1 MTDRTR
7 DDALLREAIAL
18 ARRSVAEGGGPF
30 GAIVV
35 RGSEILG
42 RGTNRVTIDNDPTA
56 HAEICAIRAACK
68 TLGSFRLDGCS
79 VYASCEPC
87 PMCMAALRWAR
98 VERLVFG
105 ASTADAAAAGFDDE
119 RFQRELGSVSSA
131 SSVLPGEQMLRDE
144 ALAPF
149 RDWAAKPDRRPY

>member
-1 MTDRTR
+1 MTDRSR
-7 DDALLREAIAL
+7 DEALLREAIAL

-35 RGSEILG
+35 RGADVLG
-42 RGTNRVTIDNDPTA
+42 RGTNRVTLDDDPTA

-68 TLGSFRLDGCS
+68 ALGSFRLDGCS

-105 ASTADAAAAGFDDE
+105 ASSVDAAAAGFDDE
-119 RFQRELGSVSSA
+119 RFRRELA
-131 SSVLPGEQMLRDE
+131 TPLREHALPAVQLLRDE
-144 ALAPF
+144 ALVPF
-149 RDWAAKPDRRPY
+149 RDWSAKPDRTPY

>member
-30 GAIVV
+30 GAILA
-35 RGSEILG
+35 RGGEVLG
-42 RGTNRVTIDNDPTA
+42 RGTNRVTLENDPTA

-68 TLGSFRLDGCS
+68 TLGSFRLDGCRM
-79 VYASCEPC
+79 YASCEPC

-105 ASTADAAAAGFDDE
+105 ASSADAAAAGFDDE
-119 RFQRELGSVSSA
+119 RFRREFVTPLRERA
-131 SSVLPGEQMLRDE
+131 LPAVQLLRDE
-144 ALAPF
+144 ALVPF
-149 RDWAAKPDRRPY
+149 RDWGAKPDRTPY